1 MATYAAYR
9 HIELD
14 KVGYGKK
21 RVLKP
26 PGGGSSD
33 IFGTTGGSQETNFRR
48 VKNHLAS
55 NVFLSDEPTAPSMT
69 NGGGQ
74 SIAAA
79 PTTAAAA
86 ATPAKQNSGN
96 DSFCRLFGP
105 PSPPKSAVKPKNKL
119 QSNILPTTEPDQ
131 RVVTNGNSEHINGDN
146 TDGGHNNV
154 ETAMMN
160 GNSQQPIVNGNR
172 TNGTNN
178 PRARVPPGG
187 FSSGLW

>member
-1 MATYAAYR
+1 MKTPSTPSTPQSRDIFGAEFSGTPS
-9 HIELD
+9 HH
-14 KVGYGKK
+14 

-86 ATPAKQNSGN
+86 ATPAKQNS
-96 DSFCRLFGP
+96 
-105 PSPPKSAVKPKNKL
+105 
-119 QSNILPTTEPDQ
+119 
-131 RVVTNGNSEHINGDN
+131 EHINGDN